1 MLVLGPGDGG
11 RLACS
16 APALLPLARHA
27 QMKLLEVNMQL
38 RRNHSRQ
45 DGWRGGSEKQ
55 HLDNPVSRSELV
67 PSEFGFNLVIL
78 SRRAFQVG
86 PRESFTHYQMLIS
99 LL

>member
-11 RLACS
+11 RLAWS

-45 DGWRGGSEKQ
+45 DGWRGGCEKQ
-55 HLDNPVSRSELV
+55 HLDNTVSHPELV
-67 PSEFGFNLVIL
+67 PSEFIFNLVIFIKERVL
-78 SRRAFQVG
+78 GWS
-86 PRESFTHYQMLIS
+86 
-99 LL
+99 